1 MAYMNTPSSN
11 CLYLLLVSHSRILS
25 SSKSDSRRNKLAF
38 IVVPAIYL
46 IFITSVNAGELS
58 SEVNKS
64 WQLVHSILLRISGII
79 NLDKG
84 NVQGISFIINL
95 FQPRLDL
102 ITLDTVIL
110 ICNILLIKCPKLVTS
125 LTKVHRHKLIL
136 IQKLFKQLPVNLLDL
151 ILGLEHVL

>member
-64 WQLVHSILLRISGII
+64 RQLVHSILLRISGII

-110 ICNILLIKCPKLVTS
+110 ICNILMI
-125 LTKVHRHKLIL
+125 
-136 IQKLFKQLPVNLLDL
+136 
-151 ILGLEHVL
+151 